1 MEHANTKTTTAANRS
16 RSMILQPE
24 DIVALTAEQAIAD
37 IEEAMRALAREARN
51 DTGRR
56 PPRR

>member
-1 MEHANTKTTTAANRS
+1 MEHTNTTNARNRS
-16 RSMILQPE
+16 RSMLLQPE
-24 DIVALTAEQAIAD
+24 DIVAMTADEAIAD
-37 IEEAMRALAREARN
+37 IEDAVRALAGENRN

>member
-1 MEHANTKTTTAANRS
+1 MEDTDTTNARNRS
-16 RSMILQPE
+16 RSMLLQPE
-24 DIVALTAEQAIAD
+24 DIVAMTADEAIAD
-37 IEEAMRALAREARN
+37 IEDAVRAIAGEDRN